1 MSGGTL
7 TFMPLGQMS
16 VTRTTQRAR
25 NPAVV
30 LVGALASLAL
40 HALLLSPILF
50 GTGKHKRTEPEVP
63 GAAAN
68 ADHPGADGAMI
79 VELIEESD
87 RASSASARMAAS
99 SLISPATLRRMAAV
113 DVAPPEPIPDIDV
126 ERDSQTLAQAQGDD
140 TVRARLYGIYVGQ
153 ISARI
158 ERAWLKPRSSP
169 GADRFVCR
177 VQVLQNQSGEV
188 REVTV
193 KDCDADERWQSSLV
207 HAIQSASPL
216 PAPPDPRVFNRRI
229 TMQFV
234 SEGFAPGGDSEG
246 FEPQSL
252 TVMNEPSVQAHA
264 VTPRSTSAA
273 ASNTPPS
280 DLASRL
286 HALKTQSPANAQ

>member
-1 MSGGTL
+1 M
-7 TFMPLGQMS
+7 
-16 VTRTTQRAR
+16 
-25 NPAVV
+25 

-40 HALLLSPILF
+40 HALLLAPMLI
-50 GTGKHKRTEPEVP
+50 GTGKHKTLAPDAPGTE
-63 GAAAN
+63 AST
-68 ADHPGADGAMI
+68 DRPGADGAMI

-140 TVRARLYGIYVGQ
+140 TLRARLYGIYVGQ

-169 GADRFVCR
+169 GGDRFVCR

-193 KDCDADERWQSSLV
+193 NDCDADERWQSSLV

-229 TMQFV
+229 TMQFA
-234 SEGFAPGGDSEG
+234 SEGYVPGGNGEG

-252 TVMNEPSVQAHA
+252 TVMNDKARAPSVATDPSNVLEQLRSLRKGRAGA
-264 VTPRSTSAA
+264 VDLRIVGSPGSA
-273 ASNTPPS
+273 
-280 DLASRL
+280 D
-286 HALKTQSPANAQ
+286 SP

>member
-1 MSGGTL
+1 
-7 TFMPLGQMS
+7 MPVKHIS
-16 VTRTTQRAR
+16 VTSITRRGR
-25 NPAVV
+25 HPGVV
-30 LVGALASLAL
+30 LVCALASLAL

-50 GTGKHKRTEPEVP
+50 GTGKHKNTEPEVP
-63 GAAAN
+63 GSAAN

-87 RASSASARMAAS
+87 RASSASAQVAAS

-169 GADRFVCR
+169 GVDRFVCR
-177 VQVLQNQSGEV
+177 VHVVQDQSGNV
-188 REVTV
+188 REVTL
-193 KDCDADERWQSSLV
+193 KECNADERWQSSLV

-229 TMQFV
+229 TMQFA
-234 SEGFAPGGDSEG
+234 SEGYVSGGNGEG

-252 TVMNEPSVQAHA
+252 TVMNDKARAPSVDTDPSNVLEQLRSLRKGHA
-264 VTPRSTSAA
+264 GAVDLRIGGSPGSAA
-273 ASNTPPS
+273 
-280 DLASRL
+280 
-286 HALKTQSPANAQ
+286 SP

>member
-1 MSGGTL
+1 
-7 TFMPLGQMS
+7 MPLGQMS
-16 VTRTTQRAR
+16 ATRTTQRAR

-50 GTGKHKRTEPEVP
+50 GTGKHKNTEPQVP

-79 VELIEESD
+79 VELIEESHS
-87 RASSASARMAAS
+87 ASSASARMAPS
-99 SLISPATLRRMAAV
+99 SFISPATLRRMAAV
-113 DVAPPEPIPDIDV
+113 DVAPPEPIPDIDA

-169 GADRFVCR
+169 GGDRFVCR

-193 KDCDADERWQSSLV
+193 KDCNADERWESSLV

-216 PAPPDPRVFNRRI
+216 PAPPDPRVFNRLI

-252 TVMNEPSVQAHA
+252 TVMNDKARAPSVATDPSSVLEQL
-264 VTPRSTSAA
+264 RSLRKGRAGVIDLRISGSPGSA
-273 ASNTPPS
+273 
-280 DLASRL
+280 D
-286 HALKTQSPANAQ
+286 SP

>member
-1 MSGGTL
+1 
-7 TFMPLGQMS
+7 MPVKRIS
-16 VTRTTQRAR
+16 VTSITRRGR
-25 NPAVV
+25 HPGVV
-30 LVGALASLAL
+30 LVCALASLAL

-50 GTGKHKRTEPEVP
+50 GTGKHKNTEPEAP
-63 GAAAN
+63 GTEAS
-68 ADHPGADGAMI
+68 ADRPGADGSMI

-87 RASSASARMAAS
+87 RTSSASARMPAS

-126 ERDSQTLAQAQGDD
+126 ERDSQTLAQTQGDD

-177 VQVLQNQSGEV
+177 VQVLQGPSGEV

-193 KDCDADERWQSSLV
+193 KDCNADERWQSSLV

-234 SEGFAPGGDSEG
+234 SEGFAPSGDSEG
-246 FEPQSL
+246 FEPQGL
-252 TVMNEPSVQAHA
+252 TVMNDKARAP
-264 VTPRSTSAA
+264 SAA
-273 ASNTPPS
+273 VGQRELLEQLRSMRKEKTGVVDLRIGGPS
-280 DLASRL
+280 GAADA
-286 HALKTQSPANAQ
+286 PE